1 MAKAN
6 KGAAKKPNF
15 FARTGQYFKD
25 VRTELRRVVWPT
37 RKEVVSSSMI
47 VIVTLLFFIAFTLV
61 IDAIASYLFID
72 LLAQVGR

>member
-1 MAKAN
+1 MAQSKKSAT
-6 KGAAKKPNF
+6 KKPNF
-15 FARTGQYFKD
+15 FARIGQYFKD

-37 RKEVVSSSMI
+37 RKEVVNSSMI

-61 IDAIASYLFID
+61 IDAISSYLFID

>member
-1 MAKAN
+1 MAQSK
-6 KGAAKKPNF
+6 KGASKKPNF

-37 RKEVVSSSMI
+37 RKEVVNSSMI

-61 IDAIASYLFID
+61 IDAISSYLFID